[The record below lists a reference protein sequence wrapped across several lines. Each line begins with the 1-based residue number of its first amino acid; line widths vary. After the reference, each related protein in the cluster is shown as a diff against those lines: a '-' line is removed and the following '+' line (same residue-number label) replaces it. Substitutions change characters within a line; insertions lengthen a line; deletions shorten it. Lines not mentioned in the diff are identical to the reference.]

1 MHPSPI
7 RSATAKIAA
16 NTMIFAVGNDLIA
29 FLDYLSDKSDSSEKS
44 DSSDIFCLWASQNKP
59 NACFY

>member
-16 NTMIFAVGNDLIA
+16 NTMIFAVGGDSIA
-29 FLDYLSDKSDSSEKS
+29 FRGY
-44 DSSDIFCLWASQNKP
+44 
-59 NACFY
+59 

>member
-16 NTMIFAVGNDLIA
+16 NTMIFAVGGDSIA

-44 DSSDIFCLWASQNKP
+44 DSSDIFCL
-59 NACFY
+59 